1 MYVLFLQIIERSG
14 NWLIG
19 GDLKVFERIKWNDG
33 LDEYRLTPNELKE
46 MYQKM
51 NSDVVFAFQ
60 LRNPIHNG
68 HALLIK
74 VGEIKKISCHPVFD
88 LIKHLIFSFD
98 QTLVGGYFYRQY
110 RIKKNFFPGL
120 SRPIE
125 KKGLQKPHITASS
138 TRRMDQR
145 R

>member
-1 MYVLFLQIIERSG
+1 MVLHQKKNIRIFIHYMYVLFLQIIERSG

-74 VGEIKKISCHPVFD
+74 VGD
-88 LIKHLIFSFD
+88 LKNILLFSF
-98 QTLVGGYFYRQY
+98 
-110 RIKKNFFPGL
+110 
-120 SRPIE
+120 
-125 KKGLQKPHITASS
+125 
-138 TRRMDQR
+138 
-145 R
+145 

>member
-1 MYVLFLQIIERSG
+1 MSCCRIHQKIKVLIVLVRVTTNLDFFGEFHGVTPKKKNIRIFIHYMYVLFLQIIERSG

-74 VGEIKKISCHPVFD
+74 VGD
-88 LIKHLIFSFD
+88 LKNILLFSF
-98 QTLVGGYFYRQY
+98 
-110 RIKKNFFPGL
+110 
-120 SRPIE
+120 
-125 KKGLQKPHITASS
+125 
-138 TRRMDQR
+138 
-145 R
+145 